1 MNDIILL
8 KGNCDM
14 KKIFILILCLIL
26 MSCSKPVEN
35 NVLNY
40 SEFKE
45 NMTSKFGSDDVVL
58 SCFVIEDKNVMSDE
72 IIIDIYPKEDDYH
85 VYISKDEFVVPN
97 LGKLNEDDLIKGN
110 ITNLI
115 LTEEGLYNI
124 ASVPTQSLIDGNYV
138 NDDNTYVMHEEL
150 KFGYHYVV
158 SFTTYDKLV
167 KIYG

>member
-1 MNDIILL
+1 
-8 KGNCDM
+8 
-14 KKIFILILCLIL
+14 

-72 IIIDIYPKEDDYH
+72 IIIDIYPKEDDYY

-115 LTEEGLYNI
+115 LKLLYI
-124 ASVPTQSLIDGNYV
+124 YPKSHLSYLI
-138 NDDNTYVMHEEL
+138 
-150 KFGYHYVV
+150 
-158 SFTTYDKLV
+158 
-167 KIYG
+167 

>member
-1 MNDIILL
+1 
-8 KGNCDM
+8 M
-14 KKIFILILCLIL
+14 KKIIFIITLLALSACTTSNNKIQLDTEIL
-26 MSCSKPVEN
+26 SYTK
-35 NVLNY
+35 
-40 SEFKE
+40 FKE
-45 NMTSKFGSDDVVL
+45 NMTSKIGSDDVVL
-58 SCFVIEDKNVMSDE
+58 SCFMIEDKNVKSNE
-72 IIIDIYPKEDDYH
+72 IIIDIYPKEDDYY
-85 VYISKDEFVVPN
+85 VYIGKDEFVVPN

-138 NDDNTYVMHEEL
+138 NDDNTYVSHEEL

>member
-1 MNDIILL
+1 MNNIILL

-72 IIIDIYPKEDDYH
+72 IIIDIYPKEDDYY

-115 LTEEGLYNI
+115 
-124 ASVPTQSLIDGNYV
+124 
-138 NDDNTYVMHEEL
+138 
-150 KFGYHYVV
+150 
-158 SFTTYDKLV
+158 
-167 KIYG
+167 

>member
-1 MNDIILL
+1 MILKRIITLL
-8 KGNCDM
+8 IAVSLISLVLSACTTSNN
-14 KKIFILILCLIL
+14 KIQLDTEIL
-26 MSCSKPVEN
+26 SYTK
-35 NVLNY
+35 
-40 SEFKE
+40 FKE
-45 NMTSKFGSDDVVL
+45 NMASKIGSDDVIL
-58 SCFVIEDKNVMSDE
+58 SCFVIDDEHVKSDE
-72 IIIDIYPKEDDYH
+72 IIIDIYPKEDDYY

-138 NDDNTYVMHEEL
+138 NDDNTYVSHEEL

>member
-1 MNDIILL
+1 MIFKNTAIILML
-8 KGNCDM
+8 VSLISLSACSASVNQEQFDQR
-14 KKIFILILCLIL
+14 IL
-26 MSCSKPVEN
+26 SYTK
-35 NVLNY
+35 
-40 SEFKE
+40 FKE
-45 NMTSKFGSDDVVL
+45 NMSSKFGSEDIVL
-58 SCFVIEDKNVMSDE
+58 SCFVIDDENVNSDE
-72 IIIDIYPKEDDYH
+72 IIIDIYPKEDDYY

-97 LGKLNEDDLIKGN
+97 FEKLDQDNLLKGN
-110 ITNLI
+110 ITDLR

-138 NDDNTYVMHEEL
+138 NDDNTYVSHEEL

>member
-1 MNDIILL
+1 MNNIILL

-72 IIIDIYPKEDDYH
+72 IIIDIYPKEDDYY

-115 LTEEGLYNI
+115 LIEEGLYNI
-124 ASVPTQSLIDGNYV
+124 ASVPTQSLVDGNYV
-138 NDDNTYVMHEEL
+138 NDDNTYVSHEEL